1 MSAPHPERGTDRRWF
16 LLGSLAWAL
25 APPLA
30 AEAQS
35 GRKVHHLGYLGV
47 TSLEAVR
54 HLGEALRNGLKE
66 VGLIEGQNIQIDFRW
81 AEGRADRLA
90 RLAEELVRQHPDV
103 LVVPTSQGIRA
114 VQAVTRSIPIVMVA
128 TNDPVSD
135 GFVASL
141 SRPGGN
147 ITGLIFDPGREI
159 GGKHVELLTQ
169 VVPKL
174 SRIAL
179 LGNPA
184 NPSHEQMTEAVRSG
198 ARSFGLQAEVL
209 EARSY
214 EEVKKALSA
223 VAGSRP
229 EAMVVLSDATL
240 FGAHR
245 QIVEF
250 GLTHRLPVIYPWEEV
265 PPVGGFMSYG
275 ASLADNF
282 RRAASFVDRI
292 LKGARP
298 GDLPV
303 ELPTKFE
310 LIINVKTAQRLGIA
324 IPSSLLARANQVI
337 E

>member
-1 MSAPHPERGTDRRWF
+1 VSARAPYHLDRRRF
-16 LLGSLAWAL
+16 LLCSLACAL
-25 APPLA
+25 ALPLT
-30 AEAQS
+30 AEAQQ
-35 GRKVHHLGYLGV
+35 GRKVPRLGYLGV

-54 HLGEALRNGLKE
+54 HLVEALRKGLKE
-66 VGLIEGQNIQIDFRW
+66 VGLVEGQNLQIDFRW
-81 AEGRADRLA
+81 AEGRSDRLA
-90 RLAEELVRQHPDV
+90 PLAEELVSQHPDV

-114 VQAVTRSIPIVMVA
+114 MQAATRSLPIVMVA
-128 TNDPVSD
+128 TNDPISD

-147 ITGLIFDPGREI
+147 ITGLIYDPGLEI
-159 GGKHVELLTQ
+159 GGKHVELLVQ
-169 VVPKL
+169 AVPKL
-174 SRIAL
+174 SRLAI

-184 NPSHEQMTEAVRSG
+184 NPSHERMTEAVRAG
-198 ARSFGLQAEVL
+198 TRSFGLRAEVL
-209 EARSY
+209 EARTY
-214 EEVKKALSA
+214 EEVKQALGA

-229 EAMVVLSDATL
+229 GAMVVLSDATL
-240 FGAHR
+240 LGAHR

-250 GLTHRLPVIYPWEEV
+250 GLSHRLPVIYPWEEV

-310 LIINVKTAQRLGIA
+310 LIINLKTARRLGLK
-324 IPSSLLARANQVI
+324 IPSSLLARAAQVI